1 MAVDVEKI
9 VREVLD
15 RLAAGSIGPSRAAE
29 STAKASAGASEL
41 NLEEKL
47 VTLEKLKGKLTGIRQ
62 LSLSRGAI
70 VTPAARDFLREKKV
84 QLSWRESCHCGGSSG
99 KTSAAVIPGITVVL
113 GSAETNFEPVHLV
126 HAMQKTGAN
135 VVRLANSGLASVV
148 NELCDEVAR
157 NGRVGVLLTGLT
169 TAAVCLANRF
179 RGVRAASGEGRA
191 NIAAA
196 VHSVGANVLV
206 LDPQKR
212 GEWEMKLA
220 IGDFV
225 RGGPRRCP
233 DHLKTFLT

>member
-15 RLAAGSIGPSRAAE
+15 RIVSGSIGPSRAAE
-29 STAKASAGASEL
+29 PAAKPSDGGSEL
-41 NLEEKL
+41 SLEEKI

-99 KTSAAVIPGITVVL
+99 KASVAVVL
-113 GSAETNFEPVHLV
+113 GLAETNFEPVHLI
-126 HAMQKTGAN
+126 HAIQKTGAN
-135 VVRLANSGLASVV
+135 VVRLANSGFASVV

-169 TAAVCLANRF
+169 TAAVCIANRCC
-179 RGVRAASGEGRA
+179 GVRAASGEGRA
-191 NIAAA
+191 NITAA
-196 VHSVGANVLV
+196 VNSVGANLLV
-206 LDPQKR
+206 LDPQQR
-212 GEWEMKLA
+212 GEWEVKLA
-220 IGDFV
+220 VGDFV
-225 RGGPRRCP
+225 RGGHRRCP